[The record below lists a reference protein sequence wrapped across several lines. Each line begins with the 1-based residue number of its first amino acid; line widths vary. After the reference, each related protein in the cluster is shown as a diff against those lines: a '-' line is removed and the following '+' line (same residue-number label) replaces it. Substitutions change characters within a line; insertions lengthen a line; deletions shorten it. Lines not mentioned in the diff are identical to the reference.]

1 MPVPTTAGRMAA
13 ASPNGGSSESD
24 HSPSRPAHDHS
35 SDIATTDSSS
45 SEVDET
51 EDYAAPQPYADVTMN
66 EPEVLETDSDCA
78 HLRAKLG
85 DPGFL
90 RLYSAA
96 VSWRARSWM
105 KSSHSEAGRGK
116 RSKGSVVRCSEC
128 RTALARPFVCV
139 ECSTAG
145 CLLDG
150 HITNHLRFTGHS
162 FFVDLTSGSIFCSG
176 CDDFVYS
183 NRLDQAYALAVL
195 SAEEQVA
202 RFKVTSSPRQQ
213 FRPWVPDAQ
222 AAGELLKATQVQCS
236 GLRGLFNLGS
246 TCYLNV
252 IIQMMVHNPL
262 VRNYYMSDKHNSQLC
277 IIKECMSCEMDK
289 LFTKIYSSDPG
300 PFGPTTILH
309 SLWLNSTDLASYG
322 QHDAHECFISIL
334 NQIHKTSPESAATP
348 CTCLVHSTFA
358 GQLQSDVQCGQCKNI
373 TSVSDMMLD
382 ISLDLKPIV
391 AGGTEMTL
399 LSCLKRFTQPEKT
412 TYKCEKCGKSSND
425 ATKQLSVRKLPPV
438 LCIQLKV
445 RLNSFTTSVRD
456 STLVKRFEHGAS
468 ASNKIENAVRFG
480 ATLNMAPFSS
490 VMARRGG
497 NKNPGPDS
505 MYEYDLLAVVNHEGQ
520 MDTGHYTNFAR
531 CQDRWYRFDDEKVT
545 RSSLQECLRSSA
557 YMLVYV
563 KRHLNYRAS
572 DEPPMMPEDGEL
584 LPDMEAVDPAL
595 MDIVASQDDSELLQ
609 LFGEA

>member
-1 MPVPTTAGRMAA
+1 MTA
-13 ASPNGGSSESD
+13 ASPNSSDGSD
-24 HSPSRPAHDHS
+24 HSPSRPGHDHS

-45 SEVDET
+45 SEADEA
-51 EDYAAPQPYADVTMN
+51 EDYPVTQPVENDYVDVTMQ
-66 EPEVLETDSDCA
+66 ESEILESDSDCA
-78 HLRAKLG
+78 HLRARLS

-96 VSWRARSWM
+96 VTWKARSYM
-105 KSSHSEAGRGK
+105 QSSNGEAGRK
-116 RSKGSVVRCSEC
+116 RSKASVVRCSEC
-128 RTALARPFVCV
+128 GTCLARPFVCV

-145 CLLDG
+145 CLLAG
-150 HITNHLRFTGHS
+150 HIIDHLRFTGHS
-162 FFVDLTSGSIFCSG
+162 FFVDLTSGSIFCSE

-183 NRLDQAYALAVL
+183 NRLDQAFTLAVL

-213 FRPWVPDAQ
+213 FRPWIPDAQ
-222 AAGELLKATQVQCS
+222 TASELSKATQVQCS
-236 GLRGLFNLGS
+236 GLRGLYNLGS

-252 IIQMMVHNPL
+252 IVQMMAHNPL

-277 IIKECMSCEMDK
+277 TIKECMSCEMDK
-289 LFTKIYSSDPG
+289 LFTKIYSTDPG

-322 QHDAHECFISIL
+322 QHDSHECFISIL
-334 NQIHKTSPESAATP
+334 NQIHKTSPESASTP

-358 GQLQSDVQCGQCKNI
+358 GQLQSDVQCGQCENI

-382 ISLDLKPIV
+382 ISLDLKPIA

-438 LCIQLKV
+438 LCIQLK
-445 RLNSFTTSVRD
+445 
-456 STLVKRFEHGAS
+456 RFEHGAS

-490 VMARRGG
+490 VMARKGG

-531 CQDRWYRFDDEKVT
+531 CHDRWYRFDDEKVT

-572 DEPPMMPEDGEL
+572 DELPAMPEDGEL
-584 LPDMEAVDPAL
+584 LPEMEAVDPVL

-609 LFGEA
+609 LFGGP

>member
-116 RSKGSVVRCSEC
+116 RSKASVLFWE
-128 RTALARPFVCV
+128 FCV
-139 ECSTAG
+139 G
-145 CLLDG
+145 
-150 HITNHLRFTGHS
+150 FTGHS

-277 IIKECMSCEMDK
+277 SIKECMSCEMDK

-358 GQLQSDVQCGQCKNI
+358 GQLQSDVQCGQCENI

>member
-1 MPVPTTAGRMAA
+1 
-13 ASPNGGSSESD
+13 
-24 HSPSRPAHDHS
+24 
-35 SDIATTDSSS
+35 
-45 SEVDET
+45 
-51 EDYAAPQPYADVTMN
+51 
-66 EPEVLETDSDCA
+66 
-78 HLRAKLG
+78 
-85 DPGFL
+85 
-90 RLYSAA
+90 
-96 VSWRARSWM
+96 
-105 KSSHSEAGRGK
+105 
-116 RSKGSVVRCSEC
+116 
-128 RTALARPFVCV
+128 
-139 ECSTAG
+139 
-145 CLLDG
+145 
-150 HITNHLRFTGHS
+150 
-162 FFVDLTSGSIFCSG
+162 
-176 CDDFVYS
+176 
-183 NRLDQAYALAVL
+183 
-195 SAEEQVA
+195 
-202 RFKVTSSPRQQ
+202 
-213 FRPWVPDAQ
+213 
-222 AAGELLKATQVQCS
+222 
-236 GLRGLFNLGS
+236 
-246 TCYLNV
+246 
-252 IIQMMVHNPL
+252 MMVHNPL

-277 IIKECMSCEMDK
+277 DIKDCMSCEMDK
-289 LFTKIYSSDPG
+289 LFTKVRTIRLVLPAGVAFLDYVIQIYSADPG

-334 NQIHKTSPESAATP
+334 NQIHKTSPESATTP

-358 GQLQSDVQCGQCKNI
+358 GQLQSDVQCGQCENI

-382 ISLDLKPIV
+382 ISLDLKPIA
-391 AGGTEMTL
+391 AGGTEMSL

-445 RLNSFTTSVRD
+445 CFNSLTSSVRD
-456 STLVKRFEHGAS
+456 PNPTKRFEHGAS
-468 ASNKIENAVRFG
+468 ASNKIETAVRFG

-531 CQDRWYRFDDEKVT
+531 CHDRWYRFDDEKVT

-572 DEPPMMPEDGEL
+572 DEPSTMPEDGEL
-584 LPDMEAVDPAL
+584 LPDMEAVDPVL